1 MNVSKKI
8 FARGFGFIRG
18 IIREQYY
25 LRRLVLT
32 FDEFRK
38 KHGVM

>member
-25 LRRLVLT
+25 FETLG
-32 FDEFRK
+32 FDI
-38 KHGVM
+38 